1 MNKGANFPKFTTWM
15 QKKLVITFFLIFLAF
30 VGLTYQLIRITRG
43 SGEQYKKQ
51 VLSQQRYDSMVIPYK
66 RGEIL
71 DSRGTV
77 LAVSEKVY
85 NVILDTK
92 ALLEKEDYLEPTL
105 EALRVQFGFDTG
117 AIRNYIHDNPASQY
131 YQLAKRLSYDEIAGF
146 KDLQADQENNK
157 NIQGVWFEEEY
168 KRYYPNGVMAG
179 DVIGFTTSDNNGLY
193 GLEKYY
199 NEILAGVTGR
209 EYGYLNE
216 DAELERTTIAAVDGN
231 SIVTTLDANIQG
243 IAEKHLKKFN
253 DQYKDS
259 FREGNG
265 AHNVGCIIMEVNT
278 GKILAMASYPD
289 FDLNDIRNPGA
300 LIGMPMV
307 DDQGRFVDI
316 EGNTVPSATYA
327 TYINEENLAAMD
339 ETILS
344 NHFNS
349 LWKNFC
355 ISNTYEPGSVV
366 KPFTVATGLESGRII
381 GNEQYECLGYLE
393 VGDYKIRC
401 HNTRGDG
408 VLTVQQAVERS
419 CNVCMMRIGE
429 AIGKDNFVDFQQ
441 IFNFGL
447 KTNIDLEG
455 EARTVGLVY
464 GKDNMRSVELATCSF
479 GQGFNTTM
487 IQVITGFC
495 SMINGGNYYEPHMV
509 EKIISPTG
517 ATVQNIEPRLLKQT
531 VSPQT
536 SDTILEYCNL
546 TVSGENGTGKTARP
560 AGYMI
565 GGKTG
570 TAETVPRDKENYV
583 VSFMGYAPTDNPQ
596 IAIYV
601 VVDRPNSPDQDD
613 AKFATRIV
621 RSILTEVLPYLKI
634 YMTEELTEEERAELE
649 ALQLEILTPVAPDIE
664 EGADGDPENQE
675 GNPEDPEGETENSG
689 GSTLESPDAGTSGE
703 NGETAESGLEESHD
717 EIWRTFPIDPVSGY
731 AIDPNTGEKV
741 DPDTGAVI
749 GAGFEMEGG
758 SILPPVEEAA
768 DADIPY

>member
-1 MNKGANFPKFTTWM
+1 MAKNRRSKVPRFATWM
-15 QKKLVITFFLIFLAF
+15 QKKLLVTFLIIFLIFI
-30 VGLTYQLIRITRG
+30 GLSYRLILITQG

-85 NVILDTK
+85 NVILDAK
-92 ALLEKEDYLEPTL
+92 ALLEKEEYLEPTM
-105 EALRVQFGFDTG
+105 EALRVQFGFDIA
-117 AIRNYIHDNPASQY
+117 AIRNYLQENPSSQY
-131 YQLAKRLSYDEIAGF
+131 YLLARRLSYEEIAGF
-146 KDLQADQENNK
+146 KDLQADQENNQ

-168 KRYYPNGVMAG
+168 QRHYPNGALAG

-199 NEILAGVTGR
+199 NDVLAGVAGR

-216 DAELERTTIAAVDGN
+216 DAELERTTIAAVDGS
-231 SIVTTLDANIQG
+231 SIVTTIDANIQG
-243 IAEKHLKKFN
+243 IAEKHLRQFN
-253 DQYKDS
+253 EQYKDG
-259 FREGNG
+259 FRAGNG
-265 AHNVGCIIMEVNT
+265 AHNVGCVIMEVNT
-278 GKILAMASYPD
+278 GKILAMASYPN
-289 FDLNDIRNPGA
+289 FDLNDTRNPEA

-316 EGNTVPSATYA
+316 EGNTVPSASYA
-327 TYINEENLAAMD
+327 TYINEENLATMD
-339 ETILS
+339 ETALS
-344 NHFNS
+344 NSFNS

-355 ISNTYEPGSVV
+355 ISDTYEPGSVV
-366 KPFTVATGLESGRII
+366 KPFTVATGLESGRIT

-408 VLTVQQAVERS
+408 VVTVQQGVERS
-419 CNVCMMRIGE
+419 CNVCMMYVGA
-429 AIGKDNFVDFQQ
+429 AIGREVFVDFQQ

-455 EARTVGLVY
+455 EARAVGLVY

-479 GQGFNTTM
+479 GQGFNATM

-509 EKIISPTG
+509 EKIVSPTG
-517 ATVQNIEPRLLKQT
+517 ATIQNIEPRLLKQT

-536 SDTILEYCNL
+536 SATILEY
-546 TVSGENGTGKTARP
+546 TVSGENGTGGTARP

-583 VSFMGYAPTDNPQ
+583 VSFMGYAPADDPQ

-601 VVDRPNSPDQDD
+601 VVDRPNHQDQDD

-634 YMTEELTEEERAELE
+634 YMTEELSDEERAELE
-649 ALQLEILTPVAPDIE
+649 ALQLEALTPAVPEAGGATEDATDPSAE
-664 EGADGDPENQE
+664 GQGADSD
-675 GNPEDPEGETENSG
+675 ETSE
-689 GSTLESPDAGTSGE
+689 TAAE
-703 NGETAESGLEESHD
+703 NGDAADSATTAAPD
-717 EIWRTFPIDPVSGY
+717 EIWKTFPIDPESGY
-731 AIDPNTGEKV
+731 AIDPDTGEKV

-749 GAGFEMEGG
+749 GASFEMEGG
-758 SILPPVEEAA
+758 SVLPPTDNA